1 MNNELLAILEYIE
14 QERGIS
20 KEQLVDA
27 VEKAILSASRK
38 SIHPASD
45 LEVKIDRSTGEI
57 KAWAKLEIVEKDPN
71 NDQIL
76 AEKVKERISD
86 AKVGDII
93 RWEVTPKNFG
103 RIAAQTAKQAI
114 LQHLRK
120 AEKAIVK
127 EEFQDKVGEI
137 VNGTVRRFEAGSII
151 IDLQKAEGIISPKDK
166 VAGEQYMPG
175 DRINAL
181 LVKVDTSG
189 AGPSLILSRSS
200 ANFVKKLFE
209 REVTEIHDGV
219 VEIVAIARE
228 AGNRTK
234 IAVRSNDQRVDPV
247 GACVGMRGMR
257 VKNITNELGGER
269 VDIIRFENEIR
280 AYAANALHPAKAL
293 SIEMDEA
300 KKSLVF
306 KVNPENSRLAFG
318 KKAQNVRLS
327 SKLLGWSINI
337 VVEEPVKEESFEE
350 KKTRM
355 TEQLSAALGV
365 SGAVAEILVNN
376 GFLSIDGL
384 KAVEPS
390 DLSAIEGL
398 QETDVKTILE
408 ALANAGGSE
417 AEVEPPP
424 AAEPTAGGDQ
434 PAIQNQPAEKN
445 PEV

>member
-1 MNNELLAILEYIE
+1 
-14 QERGIS
+14 
-20 KEQLVDA
+20 
-27 VEKAILSASRK
+27 
-38 SIHPASD
+38 
-45 LEVKIDRSTGEI
+45 
-57 KAWAKLEIVEKDPN
+57 
-71 NDQIL
+71 
-76 AEKVKERISD
+76 
-86 AKVGDII
+86 
-93 RWEVTPKNFG
+93 
-103 RIAAQTAKQAI
+103 
-114 LQHLRK
+114 
-120 AEKAIVK
+120 
-127 EEFQDKVGEI
+127 
-137 VNGTVRRFEAGSII
+137 
-151 IDLQKAEGIISPKDK
+151 
-166 VAGEQYMPG
+166 
-175 DRINAL
+175 
-181 LVKVDTSG
+181 VKVDTSG

-269 VDIIRFENEIR
+269 VDIIRFETDIR

-293 SIEMDEA
+293 SIEVDDA
-300 KKSLVF
+300 KKTISF

-327 SKLLGWSINI
+327 SKLLAWSINI

-355 TEQLSAALGV
+355 IEQLSAVLGV

-390 DLSAIEGL
+390 DLAAIQGL
-398 QETDVKTILE
+398 QEADVKTILE
-408 ALANAGGSE
+408 ALAKSGASE
-417 AEVEPPP
+417 AEAEQPP
-424 AAEPTAGGDQ
+424 AAQPAAGGEQ
-434 PAIQNQPAEKN
+434 TATQNQPAEKN